1 MYTIWNVYW
10 NMGDL
15 THFSQRNR
23 EDPIG
28 KEEMRKWGYHKSI
41 VHDPKSTWEKMLPAC
56 IQ

>member
-41 VHDPKSTWEKMLPAC
+41 VHDPKSTWKQMLPNSK
-56 IQ
+56 